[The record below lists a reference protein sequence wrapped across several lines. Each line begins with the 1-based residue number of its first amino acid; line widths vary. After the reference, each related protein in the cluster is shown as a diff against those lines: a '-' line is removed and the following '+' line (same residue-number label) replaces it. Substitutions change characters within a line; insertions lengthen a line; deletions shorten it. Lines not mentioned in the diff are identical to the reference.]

1 MITFPIIDAHLHL
14 WDINKLKY
22 PWLID
27 IPALNKTFSLDDYN
41 RVCGDIKVEKM
52 VFMQCECHTS
62 QYQKEV
68 EWITELSRSDS
79 RIKGIVS
86 WAPLE
91 KGEEVRAEIELLK
104 KNSLVKG
111 LRRIIQFEPD
121 PEFCLGSDFIRGV
134 NLLNEYDL
142 TFDICISYLHNKNV
156 IKFINKCP
164 DVRMILDH
172 IGKPDIKGKVL
183 DPWRDE
189 ISEIS
194 KFPNVYCK
202 LSSLATEADH
212 INWTIDNIRPYVD
225 HIIKC
230 FGFDRL
236 VFASDWPV
244 SSLAAN
250 IPVCV
255 NTIDAILK
263 GCSQSELLKVFV
275 HNALDFYRI

>member
-14 WDINKLKY
+14 WDTNKLKY
-22 PWLID
+22 PWLND
-27 IPALNKTFSLDDYN
+27 IPALNRTFSLDDYN
-41 RVCGDIKVEKM
+41 KACGEIKVEKM
-52 VFMQCECHTS
+52 VFMQCECHQS
-62 QYQKEV
+62 QYLQEV
-68 EWITELSRSDS
+68 EWVTELSLIDS

-91 KGEEVRAEIELLK
+91 KGEEVRVEIELLK

-121 PEFCLGSDFIRGV
+121 LEFCLGSDFIRGV
-134 NLLNEYDL
+134 NLLKEYYL
-142 TFDICISYLHNKNV
+142 TFDICISYLHNKNI

-212 INWTIDNIRPYVD
+212 INWTIDDIRPYVE

-244 SSLAAN
+244 SSLAAD
-250 IPVCV
+250 IPACV
-255 NTIDAILK
+255 NTLATILK
-263 GCSQSELLKVFV
+263 GCSQTELQKVFV
-275 HNALDFYRI
+275 QNALDFYRI